1 LLHAQTQPNVGAF
14 LRLAGLTAGKAK
26 DYDPINTAGDE
37 MAFNLEFTPAFS
49 GTVSFRSGPVS
60 HRSAVRDPSALVVLS
75 GRYVFGSREM
85 PSNFATIGYQ
95 DAFKLLLNDRNIATL
110 SNMQEVSINNLGG
123 QG

>member
-1 LLHAQTQPNVGAF
+1 
-14 LRLAGLTAGKAK
+14 
-26 DYDPINTAGDE
+26 
-37 MAFNLEFTPAFS
+37 
-49 GTVSFRSGPVS
+49 
-60 HRSAVRDPSALVVLS
+60 
-75 GRYVFGSREM
+75 M

>member
-1 LLHAQTQPNVGAF
+1 M
-14 LRLAGLTAGKAK
+14 RLAGATAGKAK
-26 DYDPINTAGDE
+26 DYDPIGNIAGDE
-37 MAFNLEFTPAFS
+37 MAFNLEFTPVFS

-60 HRSAVRDPSALVVLS
+60 HWSAVRDPSALVVLS

-85 PSNFATIGYQ
+85 PSNFAMIGYQ